1 MYLFFSTLPWSK
13 IFETQ
18 PQGYSLKCFIFHIRS
33 ELPCHDL
40 ENSEGSLSLTGCHGY
55 SLQFCQVLVFDKAD
69 FAYWEDYRGTFEF
82 HFTNFM
88 SANSLSSYSDKSRK
102 VK

>member
-40 ENSEGSLSLTGCHGY
+40 ENSGGSLSLTGCHGY
-55 SLQFCQVLVFDKAD
+55 SLQFCQILVFDKAD
-69 FAYWEDYRGTFEF
+69 FCILGGLPGYF
-82 HFTNFM
+82 
-88 SANSLSSYSDKSRK
+88 
-102 VK
+102 